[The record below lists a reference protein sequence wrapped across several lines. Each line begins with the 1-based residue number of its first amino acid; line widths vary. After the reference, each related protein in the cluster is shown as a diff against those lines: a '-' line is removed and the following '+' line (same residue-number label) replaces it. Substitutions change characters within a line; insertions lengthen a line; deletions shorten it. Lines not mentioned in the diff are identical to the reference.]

1 MVADAVGVTAVIVFS
16 GKLGLPILILL
27 FYAALAAICDW
38 LTENIEF
45 ECYDWSVTGNWFIEM
60 SLNRLDEC
68 AQDSKS
74 IFLTSLIIFLNI
86 EW

>member
-45 ECYDWSVTGNWFIEM
+45 ECYDWSVTGNW
-60 SLNRLDEC
+60 
-68 AQDSKS
+68 
-74 IFLTSLIIFLNI
+74 
-86 EW
+86 